1 MRIRINLDDTLVKEA
16 FECIGAATKQE
27 LITNALKEFVENHRR
42 KNLLDLAGKIKFD
55 EAHDHKNPRAGGSLN
70 EIWDNKKDAEYD
82 KL

>member
-1 MRIRINLDDTLVKEA
+1 MRIRINLDDALVKEA
-16 FECIGAATKQE
+16 FECFGAATKQE

-55 EAHDHKNPRAGGSLN
+55 EAYDHKKTRAGRSLS
-70 EIWDNKKDAEYD
+70 EIWDNEKDSGYD